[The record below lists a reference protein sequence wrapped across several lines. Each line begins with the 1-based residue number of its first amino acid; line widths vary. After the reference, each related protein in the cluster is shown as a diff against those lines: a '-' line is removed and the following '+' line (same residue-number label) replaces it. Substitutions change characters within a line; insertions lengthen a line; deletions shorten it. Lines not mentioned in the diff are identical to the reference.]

1 MSHTTMRHSAPN
13 PVLRQQCPQAP
24 RTLWTTSSYQQL
36 DLLIKE
42 KTYERDLRA
51 MVPSVILLICV
62 RLEAEFCFKFML
74 LVQQFCGDTQQ
85 KTFLALLFEHLRTT
99 LWGDADCDRK
109 VVPK

>member
-1 MSHTTMRHSAPN
+1 MPASSTDTLDDFFLSTTRSIDQ
-13 PVLRQQCPQAP
+13 R
-24 RTLWTTSSYQQL
+24 
-36 DLLIKE
+36 K
-42 KTYERDLRA
+42 DLRTRPEGYGA
-51 MVPSVILLICV
+51 FRHPSDLESGQGV